1 MRFGLS
7 IFLTDETITPA
18 EVGRLAEQRGF
29 DSLWLPEHTHMP
41 LDHSPFPRGGDVPRQ
56 YLRTLDP
63 FVALTAAAAATE
75 TLLLGFGICLITQ
88 RDPIICAKA
97 VATLDRLSGGR
108 VLFGV
113 GAGWN
118 RPEVE
123 RHGTPF
129 ERRFGVMRERVE
141 AMRALWTQDVAAYDG
156 RYVSF
161 GPTWQ
166 WPKPVQHPLPVY
178 VGGNGEQV
186 LDRVLR
192 YGDHWLPNREWDLE
206 TRIPELRRRAAEA
219 GRPRP
224 EVTYF
229 GADLDPAMVE
239 RLANAGVDRILLHLP
254 PAGRVEVEAA
264 IDQARRAA
272 GEHGRAVLR

>member
-7 IFLTDETITPA
+7 IFLTDETIAPD
-18 EVGRLAEQRGF
+18 EMGRLAEQRGF

-41 LDHSPFPRGGDVPRQ
+41 LDHSPYPRGGDVPRH

-88 RDPIICAKA
+88 RDPVVTAKQ
-97 VATLDRLSGGR
+97 VATLDRLSRGR
-108 VLFGV
+108 VAFGV

-118 RPEVE
+118 RAEVE
-123 RHGTPF
+123 QHGTPF
-129 ERRFGVMRERVE
+129 GRRFGVMRERVE
-141 AMRALWTQDVAAYDG
+141 AMRALWTQEVASYTG
-156 RYVSF
+156 RHVSF
-161 GPTWQ
+161 EPTWQ
-166 WPKPVQHPLPVY
+166 WPKPVQDPLPVH
-178 VGGNGEQV
+178 VGGNGPRV

-192 YGDHWLPNREWDLE
+192 YGDHWMPNREWDLE
-206 TRIPELRRRAAEA
+206 TRIPELRRRAEAA

-224 EVTYF
+224 DVTYF

-239 RLANAGVDRILLHLP
+239 RLAGAGVDRVLLHLP
-254 PAGRVEVEAA
+254 PAGRDEVEAA
-264 IDQARRAA
+264 LDRAA
-272 GEHGRAVLR
+272 AIAGAS

>member
-7 IFLTDETITPA
+7 IFLTDETIAPDA
-18 EVGRLAEQRGF
+18 IARLAEERGF

-41 LDHSPFPRGGDVPRQ
+41 LDHSPHPSGGDVPRH

-63 FVALTAAAAATE
+63 FVALTAAAAATD
-75 TLLLGFGICLITQ
+75 TLWLGFGICLITQ
-88 RDPIICAKA
+88 RDPIVTAKQ

-118 RPEVE
+118 RREVE
-123 RHGTPF
+123 HHGTPF

-141 AMRALWTQDVAAYDG
+141 AMRALWTEDVASYSG

-161 GPTWQ
+161 GPSWQ
-166 WPKPVQHPLPVY
+166 WPKPIQDPLPVY
-178 VGGNGEQV
+178 VGGNREQV

-192 YGDHWLPNREWDLE
+192 YGDHWLPNREWDLA
-206 TRIPELRRRAAEA
+206 TRIAELRRRAGELGKA
-219 GRPRP
+219 RPD
-224 EVTYF
+224 VTYF
-229 GADLDPAMVE
+229 GADIDPATVE
-239 RLANAGVDRILLHLP
+239 RLADGGVDRVLLRLP
-254 PAGRVEVEAA
+254 SARQEEVEDALG
-264 IDQARRAA
+264 RAA
-272 GEHGRAVLR
+272 EIAAPMMT

>member
-7 IFLTDETITPA
+7 IFLTDETIGPA
-18 EVGRLAEQRGF
+18 DMGRLAEERGF

-41 LDHSPFPRGGDVPRQ
+41 VDHTPYPSGGEVPRQ

-75 TLLLGFGICLITQ
+75 RLLLGFGICLITQ
-88 RDPIICAKA
+88 RDPIVTAKE
-97 VATLDRLSGGR
+97 VATLDHVSGGR
-108 VLFGV
+108 VMFGV

-123 RHGTPF
+123 HHGTAF
-129 ERRFGVMRERVE
+129 DRRFGVMRERVE
-141 AMRALWTQDVAAYDG
+141 AMRALWTQEIASYEG

-166 WPKPVQHPLPVY
+166 WPKPVQDPLPVY
-178 VGGNGEQV
+178 VAGNAEQV

-192 YGDHWLPNREWDLE
+192 FGDHWMPNREWDLE

-219 GRPRP
+219 GKPRP

-229 GADLDPAMVE
+229 GAEIDRAMAE
-239 RLANAGVDRILLHLP
+239 RLASAGVDRILLHLP
-254 PAGRVEVEAA
+254 PAGPEAVEAA
-264 IDQARRAA
+264 VDRAA
-272 GEHGRAVLR
+272 GIAAALTR

>member
-7 IFLTDETITPA
+7 IFLTDETIAPD
-18 EVGRLAEQRGF
+18 EIGRLAEERGF

-41 LDHSPFPRGGDVPRQ
+41 VEHSPYPSGGEVPRH

-75 TLLLGFGICLITQ
+75 KLLLGFGICLITQ
-88 RDPIICAKA
+88 RDPIVTAKE
-97 VATLDRLSGGR
+97 VATLDRFSGGR
-108 VLFGV
+108 VMFGV

-118 RPEVE
+118 RPELE
-123 RHGTPF
+123 HHGTPF
-129 ERRFGVMRERVE
+129 DRRFGVMRERVE
-141 AMRALWTQDVAAYDG
+141 AMRALWTEEVASYAG
-156 RYVSF
+156 RYVRF

-166 WPKPVQHPLPVY
+166 WPKPVQDPLPVY
-178 VGGNGEQV
+178 VAGNAEQV

-192 YGDHWLPNREWDLE
+192 FGDHWMPNREWDLE

-219 GRPRP
+219 GRQRP

-229 GADLDPAMVE
+229 GAAIDSAMVE
-239 RLANAGVDRILLHLP
+239 RLAGAGVDRILLHLP
-254 PAGRVEVEAA
+254 PAGRDAVEAA
-264 IDQARRAA
+264 LDRAA
-272 GEHGRAVLR
+272 GVAALAA

>member
-7 IFLTDETITPA
+7 IFLTDETIAPDA
-18 EVGRLAEQRGF
+18 MGRLAEQRGF

-41 LDHSPFPRGGDVPRQ
+41 LDHSPYPRGGDVPRH

-88 RDPIICAKA
+88 RDPIVTAKQ
-97 VATLDRLSGGR
+97 VATLDRLSRGR
-108 VLFGV
+108 VAFGV

-118 RPEVE
+118 RAEVE
-123 RHGTPF
+123 QHGTPF

-141 AMRALWTQDVAAYDG
+141 AMRALWTQEVASYTG
-156 RYVSF
+156 RHVSL
-161 GPTWQ
+161 GPAWQ
-166 WPKPVQHPLPVY
+166 WPKPVQDPLPVH
-178 VGGNGEQV
+178 VGGNGPRV

-192 YGDHWLPNREWDLE
+192 YGDHWMPNREWDLE
-206 TRIPELRRRAAEA
+206 TRIPELRRRAEA
-219 GRPRP
+219 AGKPRP
-224 EVTYF
+224 DVTYF

-239 RLANAGVDRILLHLP
+239 RLAGAGVDRVLLHLP
-254 PAGRVEVEAA
+254 PAGRDEVEAA
-264 IDQARRAA
+264 LDRAA
-272 GEHGRAVLR
+272 AIAGAS

>member
-7 IFLTDETITPA
+7 IFLTDETIAPA
-18 EVGRLAEQRGF
+18 EMAVLAEQRGF

-41 LDHSPFPRGGDVPRQ
+41 LAHTPYPRGGDVPRH

-63 FVALTAAAAATE
+63 FAALTAAAAATE

-88 RDPIICAKA
+88 RDPIVTAKQ
-97 VATLDRLSGGR
+97 VATLDRLSDGR
-108 VLFGV
+108 VMFGV
-113 GAGWN
+113 GAGGN
-118 RPEVE
+118 RAEVE
-123 RHGTPF
+123 HHGTPF

-141 AMRALWTQDVAAYDG
+141 AMRVLWTQEVASYSG

-161 GPTWQ
+161 GETWQ
-166 WPKPVQHPLPVY
+166 WPKPLQDPLPVH

-192 YGDHWLPNREWDLE
+192 YGDHWMPNREWDLE

-219 GRPRP
+219 GKPRP

-229 GADLDPAMVE
+229 GAGLDGAMVE
-239 RLANAGVDRILLHLP
+239 RLAGAGVDRVLLHLP
-254 PAGRVEVEAA
+254 PAGRDDVEAA
-264 IDQARRAA
+264 VDRAA
-272 GEHGRAVLR
+272 AIAAAA

>member
-7 IFLTDETITPA
+7 IFLTDETIAPA
-18 EVGRLAEQRGF
+18 EIAVLAEQRGF

-41 LDHSPFPRGGDVPRQ
+41 LAHTPFPRGGDVPRH

-88 RDPIICAKA
+88 RDPIVTAKE

-108 VLFGV
+108 VMFGV

-118 RPEVE
+118 RAEVE
-123 RHGTPF
+123 HHGTPF

-141 AMRALWTQDVAAYDG
+141 AMRALWTQEVASYSG

-161 GPTWQ
+161 GETWQ
-166 WPKPVQHPLPVY
+166 WPNPLQDPLPVH

-192 YGDHWLPNREWDLE
+192 YGDHWMPNREWDLE

-219 GRPRP
+219 GKPRP

-229 GADLDPAMVE
+229 GADLDGAMVE
-239 RLANAGVDRILLHLP
+239 RLARAGVDRVLLHLP
-254 PAGRVEVEAA
+254 PAGRDDVEAA
-264 IDQARRAA
+264 VDRAA
-272 GEHGRAVLR
+272 AIAAAA

>member
-7 IFLTDETITPA
+7 IFLTDETIAPD
-18 EVGRLAEQRGF
+18 EMGRLAEERGF

-41 LDHSPFPRGGDVPRQ
+41 LDHTPYPRGGDVPRH

-63 FVALTAAAAATE
+63 FVALAATAAATK

-88 RDPIICAKA
+88 RDPIVTAKE

-108 VLFGV
+108 VMFGV

-123 RHGTPF
+123 HHGTPF
-129 ERRFGVMRERVE
+129 DRRFGVMRERVE
-141 AMRALWTQDVAAYDG
+141 AMRALWTQEMASYAG

-161 GPTWQ
+161 GPTRQ
-166 WPKPVQHPLPVY
+166 WPKPAQDPLPVY
-178 VGGNGEQV
+178 VAGNAERV
-186 LDRVLR
+186 LVRVLR
-192 YGDHWLPNREWDLE
+192 FGDHWLPNREWDLE
-206 TRIPELRRRAAEA
+206 IRIPQLRRRAEEA
-219 GRPRP
+219 GKPRP

-229 GADLDPAMVE
+229 GAAIDAATVE

-254 PAGRVEVEAA
+254 SAGRDVVEAA
-264 IDQARRAA
+264 VDRAA
-272 GEHGRAVLR
+272 GIAAAVAE

>member
-7 IFLTDETITPA
+7 IFLGDETIAPDEIA
-18 EVGRLAEQRGF
+18 QLAERRGF

-41 LDHSPFPRGGDVPRQ
+41 LEHSPYPRGGDVPRH
-56 YLRTLDP
+56 YRRTLDP

-88 RDPIICAKA
+88 RDPIITAKQ

-123 RHGTPF
+123 HHGTPF
-129 ERRFGVMRERVE
+129 ERRFGIMRERVE
-141 AMRALWTQDVAAYDG
+141 AMRALWTQEEASYSG

-161 GPTWQ
+161 GPSWQ
-166 WPKPVQHPLPVY
+166 WPKPLQDPLPVY
-178 VGGNGEQV
+178 VGGNREQV

-192 YGDHWLPNREWDLE
+192 YGDHWMPNREWDLE
-206 TRIPELRRRAAEA
+206 TRIPELRRRAEEL
-219 GRPRP
+219 GKPRP

-229 GADLDPAMVE
+229 GADLDPELVE
-239 RLANAGVDRILLHLP
+239 RLASAGVDRVLLRLP
-254 PAGRVEVEAA
+254 PAGRAAVEEA
-264 IDQARRAA
+264 IGRAA
-272 GEHGRAVLR
+272 EIAAPMMS

>member
-7 IFLTDETITPA
+7 IFLTDESVYPDEMA
-18 EVGRLAEQRGF
+18 RLAEQRGF

-41 LDHSPFPRGGDVPRQ
+41 LDHSPYTRGGSLPRHYQ
-56 YLRTLDP
+56 RTLDP

-88 RDPIICAKA
+88 RDPIVTAKE

-123 RHGTPF
+123 HHGTPF
-129 ERRFGVMRERVE
+129 DRRFGVMRERVE
-141 AMRALWTQDVAAYDG
+141 AMRALWTQEVASYSG
-156 RYVSF
+156 RYVRF
-161 GPTWQ
+161 EQAWM
-166 WPKPVQHPLPVY
+166 WPKPVQDPLPVY
-178 VGGNGEQV
+178 IGGNREQV

-192 YGDHWLPNREWDLE
+192 YGDHWMPNREWDLDK
-206 TRIPELRRRAAEA
+206 RIPDLRRRAADA
-219 GRPRP
+219 GRQRP

-229 GADLDPAMVE
+229 GADIDLAMVE
-239 RLANAGVDRILLHLP
+239 RLAAAGVDRVLLGLP
-254 PAGRVEVEAA
+254 SAGLSEVEEAVG
-264 IDQARRAA
+264 RAA
-272 GEHGRAVLR
+272 EIAASLNG

>member
-7 IFLTDETITPA
+7 IFLTDETIGPA
-18 EVGRLAEQRGF
+18 ETGRLAEKRGF

-41 LDHSPFPRGGDVPRQ
+41 LGHSQMPSGGDPPRQ

-75 TLLLGFGICLITQ
+75 NLLLGFGICLITQ
-88 RDPIICAKA
+88 RDPIITAKQ

-108 VLFGV
+108 VRFGV

-118 RPEVE
+118 RAEVE
-123 RHGTPF
+123 HHGTPF
-129 ERRFGVMRERVE
+129 DRRFGVMRERVE
-141 AMRALWTQDVAAYDG
+141 AMRALWTQEVASYSG

-161 GPTWQ
+161 EDSWQ
-166 WPKPVQHPLPVY
+166 WPKPLQDPLPVY
-178 VGGNGEQV
+178 VGGNREQV

-192 YGDHWLPNREWDLE
+192 YGDHWMPNREWDLE
-206 TRIPELRRRAAEA
+206 TRIPELRRRAEEL
-219 GRPRP
+219 GKRRP

-229 GADLDPAMVE
+229 GADIDPAMIE
-239 RLANAGVDRILLHLP
+239 RLAAAGVDRVLLHLP
-254 PAGRVEVEAA
+254 PAGPAEVEEAVE
-264 IDQARRAA
+264 RAA
-272 GEHGRAVLR
+272 EVAGH

>member
-7 IFLTDETITPA
+7 IFLTDETIGPA
-18 EVGRLAEQRGF
+18 DMGRLAERSGL

-41 LDHSPFPRGGDVPRQ
+41 LDHTPFPRGGDVPRH

-63 FVALTAAAAATE
+63 FVAQTAVAAATE

-88 RDPIICAKA
+88 RDPILTAKE

-118 RPEVE
+118 RAEVE
-123 RHGTPF
+123 NHGTPF
-129 ERRFGVMRERVE
+129 DRRFGVMRERVE
-141 AMRALWTQDVAAYDG
+141 AMRALWTQEVASYSG
-156 RYVSF
+156 RYVEF

-166 WPKPVQHPLPVY
+166 WPKPLQEPLPIY
-178 VGGNGEQV
+178 VGGNREQV
-186 LDRVLR
+186 LERVLR
-192 YGDHWLPNREWDLE
+192 YGDHWFPNREWDLE
-206 TRIPELRRRAAEA
+206 TRIPELRRRAEEQGKA
-219 GRPRP
+219 RP

-239 RLANAGVDRILLHLP
+239 RLAAAGVDRVLLHLP
-254 PAGRVEVEAA
+254 PAGREEVEEAVG
-264 IDQARRAA
+264 RAA
-272 GEHGRAVLR
+272 EIAAPMMS

>member
-7 IFLTDETITPA
+7 IFLTDETIAPA
-18 EVGRLAEQRGF
+18 DIGRLAERRGF

-41 LDHSPFPRGGDVPRQ
+41 LDHSPYPRGGDVPRH
-56 YLRTLDP
+56 YKRTLDP
-63 FVALTAAAAATE
+63 FVALTAVATATE

-88 RDPIICAKA
+88 RDPIVTAKQ
-97 VATLDRLSGGR
+97 VATLDRLSAGR
-108 VLFGV
+108 VMFGV

-118 RPEVE
+118 RAELE
-123 RHGTPF
+123 QHGAPF

-141 AMRALWTQDVAAYDG
+141 AMRALWTQEVASYSG

-161 GPTWQ
+161 GPSWQ
-166 WPKPVQHPLPVY
+166 WPKPVQNPLPVH
-178 VGGNGEQV
+178 VGGNGKQV

-192 YGDHWLPNREWDLE
+192 YGDHWMPNREWDLA
-206 TRIPELRRRAAEA
+206 TRIPELRRRAAES

-239 RLANAGVDRILLHLP
+239 RLASAGVDRILLHLP
-254 PAGRVEVEAA
+254 PAGREEVEAA
-264 IDQARRAA
+264 VDRAA
-272 GEHGRAVLR
+272 ELAASLTG

>member
-7 IFLTDETITPA
+7 IFLTDETIGPA
-18 EVGRLAEQRGF
+18 DMARLAEERGF

-41 LDHSPFPRGGDVPRQ
+41 VDHSPYPSGGDVPRH

-63 FVALTAAAAATE
+63 FVALAAAAAATE
-75 TLLLGFGICLITQ
+75 RLLLGFGICLITQ
-88 RDPIICAKA
+88 RDPIVTAKE
-97 VATLDRLSGGR
+97 VATLDHVSGGR
-108 VLFGV
+108 VMFGV

-123 RHGTPF
+123 HHGTPF
-129 ERRFGVMRERVE
+129 DRRFGVMRERVE
-141 AMRALWTQDVAAYDG
+141 AMRALWTQEVASYEG
-156 RYVSF
+156 RYVRF

-166 WPKPVQHPLPVY
+166 WPKPVQDPLPVY
-178 VGGNGEQV
+178 VAGNAEQV

-192 YGDHWLPNREWDLE
+192 FGDHWMPNREWDLE

-219 GRPRP
+219 GKPRP

-229 GADLDPAMVE
+229 GARIDRAMAE
-239 RLANAGVDRILLHLP
+239 RLAAAGVDRILLHLP
-254 PAGRVEVEAA
+254 PAGRDEVEAA
-264 IDQARRAA
+264 VDSAA
-272 GEHGRAVLR
+272 GVAAALAR

>member
-7 IFLTDETITPA
+7 IFLTDETIAPA
-18 EVGRLAEQRGF
+18 EMGRLAERRGF

-41 LDHSPFPRGGDVPRQ
+41 LDHSPFPRGGGVPRHYQ
-56 YLRTLDP
+56 RTLDP
-63 FVALTAAAAATE
+63 FVALTAVAAATE
-75 TLLLGFGICLITQ
+75 TLLLGFGICLIAQ
-88 RDPIICAKA
+88 RDPIVTAKQ
-97 VATLDRLSGGR
+97 VATLDQLSGGR

-118 RPEVE
+118 RAEVE
-123 RHGTPF
+123 QHGTPF

-141 AMRALWTQDVAAYDG
+141 AMRALWTQDVASYAG

-166 WPKPVQHPLPVY
+166 WPKPVQDPLPVY

-192 YGDHWLPNREWDLE
+192 YGDHWMPNREWDLE
-206 TRIPELRRRAAEA
+206 TRITALRRRAEEA
-219 GRPRP
+219 GKAPP

-229 GADLDPAMVE
+229 GSDIDSAMVE
-239 RLANAGVDRILLHLP
+239 RLARAGVDRVLLMLP
-254 PAGRVEVEAA
+254 SAGREEVEAA
-264 IDQARRAA
+264 LGRAA
-272 GEHGRAVLR
+272 EIAA

>member
-7 IFLTDETITPA
+7 IFLTDETIGPA
-18 EVGRLAEQRGF
+18 DMGRLAERSGF

-41 LDHSPFPRGGDVPRQ
+41 LDHTPFPRGGDVPRH

-63 FVALTAAAAATE
+63 FVAQTAVAAATE

-88 RDPIICAKA
+88 RDPILTAKE

-118 RPEVE
+118 RAEVE
-123 RHGTPF
+123 NHGTPF
-129 ERRFGVMRERVE
+129 DRRFGVMRERVE
-141 AMRALWTQDVAAYDG
+141 AMRALWTQEVASYSG
-156 RYVSF
+156 RYVEF

-166 WPKPVQHPLPVY
+166 WPKPLQEPLPIY
-178 VGGNGEQV
+178 VGGNREQV
-186 LDRVLR
+186 LERVLR
-192 YGDHWLPNREWDLE
+192 YGDHWFPNREWDLE
-206 TRIPELRRRAAEA
+206 TRIPGLRRRAEEQGKA
-219 GRPRP
+219 RP

-239 RLANAGVDRILLHLP
+239 RLAAAGVDRVLLHLP
-254 PAGRVEVEAA
+254 PAGREEVEEAVG
-264 IDQARRAA
+264 RAA
-272 GEHGRAVLR
+272 EIAAPMMS

>member
-7 IFLTDETITPA
+7 IFLGDETIAPDEIA
-18 EVGRLAEQRGF
+18 QLAERRGF

-41 LDHSPFPRGGDVPRQ
+41 LEHSPYPRGGDVPRH
-56 YLRTLDP
+56 YRRTLDP

-88 RDPIICAKA
+88 RDPIITAKQ

-123 RHGTPF
+123 HHGTPF
-129 ERRFGVMRERVE
+129 ERRFGIMRERVE
-141 AMRALWTQDVAAYDG
+141 AMRALWTQEEASYSG

-161 GPTWQ
+161 GPSWQ
-166 WPKPVQHPLPVY
+166 WPKPLQDPLPVY
-178 VGGNGEQV
+178 VGGNREQV

-192 YGDHWLPNREWDLE
+192 YGDHWMPNREWDLE
-206 TRIPELRRRAAEA
+206 TRIPELRRRAEQA
-219 GRPRP
+219 GKARP

-239 RLANAGVDRILLHLP
+239 RLAAAGVDRVLLRLP
-254 PAGRVEVEAA
+254 PAGRAAVEEA
-264 IDQARRAA
+264 IGRAA
-272 GEHGRAVLR
+272 EIAAPMMS

>member
-1 MRFGLS
+1 VRFGLS
-7 IFLTDETITPA
+7 IFLTDETIDA
-18 EVGRLAEQRGF
+18 AAMGRLAEQHEF

-41 LDHSPFPRGGDVPRQ
+41 LDHSPFPSGGDVPRH

-75 TLLLGFGICLITQ
+75 TLLLGLGICLIPQ
-88 RDPIICAKA
+88 RDPIVTAKQ
-97 VATLDRLSGGR
+97 VATLDHVSGGR

-118 RPEVE
+118 RREVE
-123 RHGTPF
+123 HHGTPF

-141 AMRALWTQDVAAYDG
+141 AMRALWTQEVAAYDG

-161 GPTWQ
+161 GPSWL
-166 WPKPVQHPLPVY
+166 WPKPVQDPLPVY
-178 VGGNGEQV
+178 VGGNGAQV

-206 TRIPELRRRAAEA
+206 TRIPELRRRAEEA
-219 GRPRP
+219 GKPQP
-224 EVTYF
+224 DVTYF
-229 GADLDPAMVE
+229 GADIDPAMVE
-239 RLANAGVDRILLHLP
+239 RLANAGVDRILLRLP
-254 PAGRVEVEAA
+254 PAGRAEVEAA
-264 IDQARRAA
+264 IDRARRAA
-272 GEHGRAVLR
+272 GEYLTA